1 MEYFIIIMEI
11 NIMDNIKI
19 IKKKDMG
26 YFIITTEINMM
37 ENTKMI

>member
-1 MEYFIIIMEI
+1 MEYSIIIMEI